1 MRTLLVGGVT
11 ESAHMDVLILRLV
24 HIGAGAFWTGAVFT
38 TFVFLQPTALALGP
52 SAAPF
57 QAHLIRNRRFALVVL
72 LSAAVTV
79 AAGLWL
85 LWITTDG
92 LDPEIALAPSHLGFT
107 LGGAVAVITFV
118 LGASYVY
125 PRTVRV
131 ARIVAGMLAEGRPPT
146 AEEQALLA
154 TLRGQLGRA
163 GWIVIAGLTIAV
175 SAMATARYWPIVL

>member
-1 MRTLLVGGVT
+1 
-11 ESAHMDVLILRLV
+11 MDVLILRLI
-24 HIGAGAFWTGAVFT
+24 HIGAGAFWVGAVFT

-57 QAHLIRNRRFALVVL
+57 QAHLIRDRRFALVVL

-79 AAGLWL
+79 VAGLWL

-92 LDPEIALAPSHLGFT
+92 LDLSIALDGSRLGFT
-107 LGGAVAVITFV
+107 VGGVAGILTFAV
-118 LGASYVY
+118 GASFVY

-131 ARIVAGMLAEGRPPT
+131 ARIVAGVLAEGRPPT
-146 AEEQALLA
+146 AEEQASLA

-163 GWIVIAGLTIAV
+163 GWVVIAGLTVAV
-175 SAMATARYWPIVL
+175 AAMATARYWPIVF